1 MMEFENTI
9 VIKKPIKEV
18 FAFISNFENIPKW
31 NYYVLEV
38 KKMRGIDMSYAIS
51 MYRFRRKKL
60 SSIKAA
66 GWVSSA

>member
-38 KKMRGIDMSYAIS
+38 KK
-51 MYRFRRKKL
+51 K
-60 SSIKAA
+60 
-66 GWVSSA
+66 